1 MRQLKA
7 LILASLALVFVA
19 GVGTG
24 AWIGSLAAATKGPPA
39 NFDPRV
45 RDFQRFFDLSAT
57 QVRQLREILHDHDQ
71 KKERIRQPTPEQFRE
86 LRALETESRGRIR
99 QMLTEEQLLQY
110 DRRAAPR

>member
-24 AWIGSLAAATKGPPA
+24 AWIGSLAAATPA
-39 NFDPRV
+39 PTLDRRV
-45 RDFQRFFDLSAT
+45 RDFTKVYDLSPT
-57 QVRQLREILHDHDQ
+57 QVRQLREILYDHDQ
-71 KKERIRQPTPEQFRE
+71 KKKRLQQPTPEQK
-86 LRALETESRGRIR
+86 ALEAETRGHIR
-99 QMLTEEQLLQY
+99 QMLTEEQLVQY